1 MKTIT
6 KSIAVLFTA
15 AALTFSSDI
24 YAQGLKG
31 DKDKKKSSSSS
42 SSEGGQAGYKT
53 GIGLRGGFEGGIT
66 IKHFIKSDRALE
78 GILSRGWGY
87 GGMRI
92 TGLYEIHKPFPGAKG
107 LDWFYGVGAHLGFY
121 NGDYYGYNY
130 YNGGYYDKKGKW
142 HPGDYRSRTY
152 TTVGIDGILGLE
164 YQFAEIPFTVG
175 IDIKPYFD
183 FVGRGDHFGDGAFS
197 IRYTI
202 K

>member
-6 KSIAVLFTA
+6 KIITALFIAAT
-15 AALTFSSDI
+15 LTI
-24 YAQGLKG
+24 ANTNAQGLKG
-31 DKDKKKSSSSS
+31 NKNNNSSSSG
-42 SSEGGQAGYKT
+42 GGQSGYKT

-66 IKHFIKSDRALE
+66 VKHFIKSGRAIE

-107 LDWFYGVGAHLGFY
+107 LDWFYGVGAHIGFY
-121 NGDYYGYNY
+121 DEGY
-130 YNGGYYDKKGKW
+130 YNFKCDKDGYWYKGNW
-142 HPGDYRSRTY
+142 YPGDCRGTY
-152 TTVGIDGILGLE
+152 TTIGIDGILGLE
-164 YQFAEIPFTVG
+164 YQFAEIPFTIG
-175 IDIKPYFD
+175 LDIKPYFD
-183 FVGRGDHFGDGAFS
+183 FVGRSNHYGDGAFS